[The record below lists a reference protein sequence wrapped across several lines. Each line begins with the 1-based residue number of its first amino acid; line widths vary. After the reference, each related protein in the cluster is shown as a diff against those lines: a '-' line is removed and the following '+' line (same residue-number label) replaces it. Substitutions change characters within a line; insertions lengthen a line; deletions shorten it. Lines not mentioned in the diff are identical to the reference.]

1 MAPGF
6 CQKVRMDHNNEMALP
21 EMQSEVLEPVSSVG
35 NDLVRGCIP
44 KVVRGSELDH
54 DRSLRSGHI
63 R

>member
-1 MAPGF
+1 
-6 CQKVRMDHNNEMALP
+6 MDHNNEMALP